1 MALSSI
7 SIKYFAEWAVFFLS
21 RFLWASGSLKC
32 WFFFSRFFPV
42 FLASKQVHRSET
54 VGPSGFYIY
63 IKRPR
68 RDKIFRQHM
77 DGAWSTVFFIFSCG
91 VLTYL
96 CARDVWCSRWREP
109 AGEACF
115 VPSIKKGRK
124 LAEKKGIKNKTELFG
139 LWRSRCSLF
148 CVSLAAGTCR
158 TSRFIERVITQNL
171 FGFVIKVE
179 EL

>member
-77 DGAWSTVFFIFSCG
+77 DGAAWSTRFSFLLVSLLIFVHVTFGAHGDASQPEKRA
-91 VLTYL
+91 LNL
-96 CARDVWCSRWREP
+96 QSRKE
-109 AGEACF
+109 ENLQ
-115 VPSIKKGRK
+115 RK
-124 LAEKKGIKNKTELFG
+124 RIKNKTELFG

-158 TSRFIERVITQNL
+158 TSRFIVRVITQNL
-171 FGFVIKVE
+171 FGFVIKEE